1 MRKGILGR
9 KIGMTQVFAKNGKLV
24 PVTVISVEP
33 NVVSQIK
40 TMETDGYEAI
50 QLAFDTKREKLA
62 NKPEMGHLKKANTSP
77 KRFLKEIRG
86 VDVTNYTL
94 GQELKADI
102 FAEGEMVDVTGTS
115 KGKGYQG
122 VIKRFHQSRGPMGHG
137 SQYHRGVGSLGTMRP
152 KRVLKG
158 KGLPSHM
165 GAETVTVQNL
175 EIVMVDLEDNVILV
189 KGNVPGA
196 KKSLVIIR
204 SAIKNEG
211 KVNEAIDLVTFEEPK
226 EEVSEEVVEET
237 TTEEPVQEETTE
249 EAAKEVETEAEET
262 TKEKVE
268 EKAEEETE
276 VTEEKESTE
285 E

>member
-86 VDVTNYTL
+86 VDVNNYTL
-94 GQELKADI
+94 GQEIKADI
-102 FAEGEMVDVTGTS
+102 FTEGEIVDVTGTS

-122 VIKRFHQSRGPMGHG
+122 VIKKYNQSRGPMGHG

-226 EEVSEEVVEET
+226 EEVSEETVEET
-237 TTEEPVQEETTE
+237 TVETTEEPVAQTTE
-249 EAAKEVETEAEET
+249 ETADEVETPAE
-262 TKEKVE
+262 E
-268 EKAEEETE
+268 EKAEEETQ
-276 VTEEKESTE
+276 VTEETESTE